1 MRKHYDNELKVTL
14 VELLDS
20 GRTTR
25 ELSEEYGVASDLLR
39 RWRREYH
46 LKHGDFSQKKEL
58 SAEQIEIKRL
68 RKEMADIKME
78 RDILKKAV
86 SIFSKSDK

>member
-1 MRKHYDNELKVTL
+1 MRRHYEMDLKVTL
-14 VELLDS
+14 VKLLES
-20 GRTTR
+20 GRSTR

-39 RWRREYH
+39 RWRREYSS
-46 LKHGDFSQKKEL
+46 KQGDFSKKVEL
-58 SAEQIEIKRL
+58 SSDQIEIRQL
-68 RKEMADIKME
+68 RKEVADIKTE